1 MHDVERRVGQAKG
14 REARQ
19 RRALVV
25 GSAAGQAYDADAVL
39 ARLGFVPATRVVNRD
54 QALARMRE
62 EHFDLVIFPVHDISP
77 EDLLALEQEI
87 RRDSTVSVIATSPA
101 AETDLILRAMR
112 AGVHEFLVSSS
123 PSEDLAGS
131 VERLMRRT
139 VTESAR
145 GELVAVY
152 SGKGGLGSTSIAVN
166 LAQAFAS
173 TRASARVA
181 LADLVVS
188 GGDVRVFLNLKPT
201 YDLTHLV
208 AKGKQVDGEL
218 LNSILSPCPG
228 GVWAL
233 PTSEN
238 PEPEEL
244 FDAAAI
250 GSILNLLRA
259 NFAVTVTDCEHHL
272 SERTLTALDAAD
284 RIVLI
289 TELSVPSLRSM
300 QRTLG
305 LCRRLGYD
313 ASKLCVVVNRY
324 QSADVLPLKDA
335 ESLLQWPVYWTLPN
349 DYRLS
354 AASLTKGVPVVLED
368 PGSKLARSYRELAN
382 KLFVSSP
389 AANAESGPS
398 GDRKNGGRRRTF
410 FGLEWRT

>member
-1 MHDVERRVGQAKG
+1 MA
-14 REARQ
+14 
-19 RRALVV
+19 RRALVA
-25 GSAAGQAYDADAVL
+25 GSAAGQASEADSVL
-39 ARLGFVPATRVVNRD
+39 ARFGFVPATHVVTRD
-54 QALARMRE
+54 QAFTALRD
-62 EHFDLVIFPVHDISP
+62 EHFDLVIFPVHDISAS
-77 EDLLALEQEI
+77 ELLTLEQEI
-87 RRDSTVSVIATSPA
+87 RKDSTVAVIATAPT

-112 AGVHEFLVSSS
+112 AGVHEFLVS
-123 PSEDLAGS
+123 PPGSEELAGS
-131 VERLMRRT
+131 VERLMRRSST
-139 VTESAR
+139 SATR
-145 GELVAVY
+145 GELVSVY

-166 LAQAFAS
+166 LAQAFAGS
-173 TRASARVA
+173 RPSSRVA

-188 GGDVRVFLNLKPT
+188 GGDVRVFLNLKPA

-250 GSILNLLRA
+250 GSILDLLRA
-259 NFAVTVTDCEHHL
+259 NFAVTVADCEHHL

-284 RIVLI
+284 RIVLV

-305 LCRRLGYD
+305 LCKRLGYD
-313 ASKLCVVVNRY
+313 ENKLCVVVNRY

-335 ESLLQWPVYWTLPN
+335 ESLLQWPIYWKLPN

-354 AASLTKGVPVVLED
+354 AASLTKGVPVALED
-368 PGSKLARSYRELAN
+368 PGSKLARSYRDLAI
-382 KLFVSSP
+382 KLFGTS
-389 AANAESGPS
+389 AAVDAGDEPS
-398 GDRKNGGRRRTF
+398 GDRRNGSRKRTF
-410 FGLEWRT
+410 FGLEWGA